1 MEVVVYSSK
10 IADDDEKVFE
20 LLAERRLTIEST
32 LHQFRGKIMS
42 SQKRKLTTILAMDVV
57 NYSKKNGS

>member
-1 MEVVVYSSK
+1 MYNKENKKLSTIIAMEVVVYSSK

-32 LHQFRGKIMS
+32 LH
-42 SQKRKLTTILAMDVV
+42 
-57 NYSKKNGS
+57 